1 VIISETKNDNF
12 KAIKL
17 SIASPKQILDWSHG
31 EVTKPETINYRTL
44 KPEKD
49 GLFCEK
55 IFGPAKDWECYCGK
69 YKRIRYKG
77 VVCDRC
83 GVEVTRSIVRR
94 ERMGHIKLAVP
105 VTHIWFLRG
114 VPSSIGLTLNMSARD
129 LEKVAYFAN
138 YIILTVDEEAKAA
151 AKKQIDEEF
160 KARKTEIEATE
171 KDAETRDK
179 QIDELEHYRSTARDE
194 ISQILPLEI
203 ISESKY
209 RDFSLKYG
217 EIFTASIGA
226 EAIKLLLE
234 RIDLDVLVNQLR
246 TEVEGAQG
254 VKRKKSIKRLK
265 LIEGFVSAGIK
276 PEWMIMSILPVIPP
290 DLRPMVQLDGGRF
303 ATSDLNDLY
312 RRVINRN
319 TRLKKLLDMDAPEV
333 ICRNEKRMLQEAVD
347 ALIDNSARRDK
358 NVSMATSR
366 KKLRSLADMLKG
378 KQGRFRQNLLGK
390 RVDYSGRSV
399 IVVGPELKL
408 DQCGLPKMMAL
419 ELFKP
424 FVISKLIADG
434 IAHNVKSASRMIERS
449 KNEVWD
455 ALDSVITGK
464 YVLLNRAPTLH
475 RLGIQAFKPILIEG
489 KAIQIHPLVCSAFN
503 ADFDGDQMAVHVPL
517 SIQSQKE
524 AAEIMLST
532 KNLLKPAAGEPV
544 VKPSQDIVLGTYW
557 MTVEDANQKLVK
569 AYSNANEAIYAYNV
583 GEIGVRSK
591 VKVRIDSKDKDL
603 TETTVGRLLF
613 NEILPAGYPY
623 LNEPQTS
630 KKLTAIIENTFRNY
644 GQEATVEF
652 VDNMKTLGFK
662 YSTLSGISMSMD
674 DFHIPDNKEEI
685 LAKYGEKENQVFAQY
700 NQGLI
705 NEDEKYAKVLE
716 IWMEARDVVMKAM
729 EEQMDVKSSAAVM
742 MNSGARGNISQMA
755 QMAGMK
761 GLVVNA
767 SGRTIEFPIKSN
779 YKEGLSSLEYFS
791 STHGARKGL
800 SDTALKTSD
809 SGYLTRRL
817 VDVAQ
822 EVVVS
827 ENDCGT
833 KNGTVIVKS
842 DSSKIGE
849 DFAARV
855 ISRVLAK
862 DAVDTKT
869 GEIVLKKGTLVS
881 IEDFAKLD
889 AANIESVTIRSA
901 LACESV
907 WGVCQKCYGSDLA
920 RGGLIALG
928 EAVGIIAAQSIG
940 EPGTQLT
947 MRTFHAGGIAGVDIT
962 QGLPR
967 VEELFEAR
975 QPKGQAVLAE
985 ISGKIRVETVRGKH
999 KIEIISDVLTEDV
1012 YDAGELKVLVKN
1024 NQTVEIKDVL
1034 AAKEDGK
1041 KPMRAKNSGTVK
1053 LKDGKIHVVRDAEVK
1068 SYEVPSQVGVY
1079 VKNDDTVEVGAQI
1092 TEGSWNLQD
1101 ALKLMG
1107 ENAVE
1112 RYIMTEVQQTYASQ
1126 GQTINDKH
1134 IEVIIRQMFSRC
1146 RIDEAG
1152 STPFIA
1158 GEIVS
1163 RSALQRENN
1172 AAKAKKGKLAEF
1184 VNLLLSIT
1192 KVSITTD
1199 SFLSAASFQETSRVL
1214 ISAAVAGKVD
1224 DLRGLKENVII
1235 GKLIPAGTGFA
1246 QSLTRNK

>member
-1 VIISETKNDNF
+1 MILQETRNENF

-17 SIASPKQILDWSHG
+17 SIASPKHILDWSHG
-31 EVTKPETINYRTL
+31 EITKPETINYRTL

-77 VVCDRC
+77 VICDRC

-114 VPSSIGLTLNMSARD
+114 VPSSIGLTLNLSARD

-138 YIILTVDEEAKAA
+138 YIILSVDDDAKQA
-151 AKKQIDEEF
+151 AKKKIDEEF
-160 KARKTEIEATE
+160 KARKAEIEATE
-171 KDAETRDK
+171 KDAEARQQ
-179 QIDELEHYRSTARDE
+179 QIDDLEQYRTTARDDLNQ
-194 ISQILPLEI
+194 ISPLEI

-209 RDFSLKYG
+209 RDFSLKFG
-217 EIFTASIGA
+217 EVFTASIGA
-226 EAIKLLLE
+226 EAIKTLLE
-234 RIDLDVLVNQLR
+234 QVDLDKLVETLR
-246 TEVEGAQG
+246 TEVDASQG
-254 VKRKKSIKRLK
+254 VKRKKAIKRLK
-265 LIEGFVSAGIK
+265 LIEGFVSAGIR
-276 PEWMIMSILPVIPP
+276 PEWMIMTVMPVIPP

-358 NVSMATSR
+358 NVSMATNR

-399 IVVGPELKL
+399 IVVGPHLKL

-424 FVISKLIADG
+424 FVISKLILDG

-449 KNEVWD
+449 RTEVWD
-455 ALDSVITGK
+455 ALDTVITGK

-475 RLGIQAFKPILIEG
+475 RLGIQAFKPVLIEG

-517 SIQSQKE
+517 SAKAQKE

-544 VKPSQDIVLGTYW
+544 VKPSQDIVLGIFW
-557 MTVEDANQKLVK
+557 MTVDLAENRTVK
-569 AYSNANEAIYAYNV
+569 AYSSKEEVISAFDL
-583 GEIGVRSK
+583 GELKVRSK
-591 VKVRIDSKDKDL
+591 VKLMIDGAL
-603 TETTVGRLLF
+603 TETTVGRIFF
-613 NEILPAGYPY
+613 NEILPAGFGYM
-623 LNEPQTS
+623 NEEMTS
-630 KKLTAIIENTFRNY
+630 KKLTAVIERI
-644 GQEATVEF
+644 F
-652 VDNMKTLGFK
+652 VDYGSDETVKFVDKMKDLGFEF
-662 YSTLSGISMSMD
+662 STLSGISMSMD
-674 DFHIPDNKEEI
+674 DFQIPESKGAI
-685 LAKYGEKENQVFAQY
+685 LAKFDEKEKQVFAQY
-700 NQGLI
+700 SQGMI
-705 NEDEKYAKVLE
+705 TGDERYAKILE
-716 IWMEARDVVMKAM
+716 IWMEARDEVMKAM
-729 EEQMDVKSSAAVM
+729 AKDMDQTSSAAVM
-742 MNSGARGNISQMA
+742 MNSGARGNLSQMA

-817 VDVAQ
+817 VDVSQ
-822 EVVVS
+822 EVVVT
-827 ENDCGT
+827 EKDCGT
-833 KNGTVIVKS
+833 KNGTVITKTES
-842 DSSKIGE
+842 KKIGE
-849 DFAARV
+849 DFSARV

-862 DAVDTKT
+862 DAVDEKT
-869 GEIVLKKGTLVS
+869 GEIILKKGTL
-881 IEDFAKLD
+881 IGTDEFAKLD
-889 AANIESVTIRSA
+889 VAQITEVTIRSA
-901 LACESV
+901 LTCESE
-907 WGVCQKCYGSDLA
+907 WGICQHCYGSDLA

-975 QPKGQAVLAE
+975 QPKGQAILAE
-985 ISGKIRVETVRGKH
+985 ISGKIVITNANGKH
-999 KIEIISDVLTEDV
+999 KIDIVSDVLSEDV
-1012 YDAGELKVLVKN
+1012 YDMTGLTPEVKN
-1024 NQTVEIKDVL
+1024 NQKVEMKDVL
-1034 AAKEDGK
+1034 ATKDGK
-1041 KPMRAKNSGTVK
+1041 KPVKAKNAGIVK
-1053 LKDGKIHVVRDAEVK
+1053 IKDGTLRVVRDAEIK
-1068 SYEVPSQVGVY
+1068 SYEVPQQVGVY
-1079 VKNDDTVEVGAQI
+1079 VKDGDTVEVGHQI

-1134 IEVIIRQMFSRC
+1134 IEIIIRQMFSRC
-1146 RIDEAG
+1146 RIDEAND
-1152 STPFIA
+1152 TNFIA

-1163 RSALQRENN
+1163 RSAMQRTNN
-1172 AAKAKKGKLAEF
+1172 KTKKEKKKIAEF
-1184 VNLLLSIT
+1184 TNLLLSIT

-1224 DLRGLKENVII
+1224 ELKGLKENVII

-1246 QSLTRNK
+1246 QSLQKNK

>member
-114 VPSSIGLTLNMSARD
+114 VPSSVGLTLNMSARD
-129 LEKVAYFAN
+129 LEKVVYFAN
-138 YIILTVDEEAKAA
+138 YIILSVDEEAKAS

-160 KARKTEIEATE
+160 KSRKTEIEATE
-171 KDAETRDK
+171 KDAEARDK
-179 QIDELEHYRSTARDE
+179 QIEELEHYRSTARDE
-194 ISQILPLEI
+194 LSQISPLEI

-217 EIFTASIGA
+217 EVFTAGIGA
-226 EAIKLLLE
+226 EAIKTLLE
-234 RIDLDVLVNQLR
+234 QINLDELVATLR

-265 LIEGFVSAGIK
+265 LIEGFVNAGIR
-276 PEWMIMSILPVIPP
+276 PEWMITTILPVIPP

-319 TRLKKLLDMDAPEV
+319 IRLKKLLDMDAPEV

-358 NVSMATSR
+358 NVSMAVSR

-424 FVISKLIADG
+424 FVISKLILDG

-449 KNEVWD
+449 RNEVWD

-475 RLGIQAFKPILIEG
+475 RLGIQAFKPVLIEG

-517 SIQSQKE
+517 SIKSQEE
-524 AAEIMLST
+524 AATIMLST

-544 VKPSQDIVLGTYW
+544 VKPSQDIVLGSYW
-557 MTVEDANQKLVK
+557 MTVEDEEQENKK
-569 AYSNANEAIYAYNV
+569 TYSEAEEAIYAYNT
-583 GEIGVRSK
+583 GEIGVRTK
-591 VKVRIDSKDKDL
+591 IRVRLKGEII
-603 TETTVGRLLF
+603 ETTVGRILY
-613 NEILPAGYPY
+613 NEILPEGYPY
-623 LNEPQTS
+623 LNEALTS
-630 KKLTAIIENTFRNY
+630 KKLTSIIENIFRNY
-644 GQEATVEF
+644 GQEETVVF
-652 VDNMKTLGFK
+652 VDKMKTLGFEF
-662 YSTLSGISMSMD
+662 STLSGISMSMD
-674 DFHIPDNKEEI
+674 DFNIPDNKAEI
-685 LAKYGEKENQVFAQY
+685 LAKFGEKENHVFSQY

-705 NEDEKYAKVLE
+705 TEDEKYAKVLE
-716 IWMEARDVVMKAM
+716 IWMDAREEVMKAM
-729 EEQMDVKSSAAVM
+729 EQQMDPKSSAAVM
-742 MNSGARGNISQMA
+742 MNSGARGNLSQMA

-822 EVVVS
+822 EVVVG

-833 KNGTVIVKS
+833 KKGTVITKGES
-842 DSSKIGE
+842 NKIGE

-862 DAVDTKT
+862 DAINAKT
-869 GEIVLKKGTLVS
+869 GEIVLKKGALVTS
-881 IEDFAKLD
+881 DDFAKLEP
-889 AANIESVTIRSA
+889 AGIEEVTIRSA
-901 LACESV
+901 LTCESV
-907 WGVCQKCYGSDLA
+907 WGVCQKCYGADLA

-975 QPKGQAVLAE
+975 QPKGQAILAD
-985 ISGKIRVETVRGKH
+985 ISGKIRIETAHGKH
-999 KIEIISDVLTEDV
+999 KIDIVSDVLSEDA
-1012 YDAGELKVLVKN
+1012 YDVIGLKLTVKN
-1024 NQTVEIKDVL
+1024 NQFVEAKDVL
-1034 AAKEDGK
+1034 ATKEDGK
-1041 KPMRAKNSGTVK
+1041 KPVKAKNSGTAK
-1053 LKDGKIHVVRDAEVK
+1053 IKDGKLVVVRDAEVK
-1068 SYEVPSQVGVY
+1068 SYTVPSQVGVY
-1079 VKNDDTVEVGAQI
+1079 VKNGDMVEVGTQI

-1126 GQTINDKH
+1126 GQSINDKH

-1158 GEIVS
+1158 GEIIS

-1172 AAKAKKGKLAEF
+1172 KAKKATGGKVAEF

-1214 ISAAVAGKVD
+1214 IGAAVAGKVD

-1235 GKLIPAGTGFA
+1235 GKLIPAGTGFV
-1246 QSLTRNK
+1246 QSLTKSE

>member
-1 VIISETKNDNF
+1 VILNETRNDNF

-17 SIASPKQILDWSHG
+17 SIASPKHILDWSHG
-31 EVTKPETINYRTL
+31 EITKPETINYRTL

-77 VVCDRC
+77 VICDRC

-114 VPSSIGLTLNMSARD
+114 VPSSIGLTLNLSARD

-138 YIILTVDEEAKAA
+138 YIILTVDEEAKEAS
-151 AKKQIDEEF
+151 KKKIDEEF

-171 KDAETRDK
+171 KDAELRQQ
-179 QIDELEHYRSTARDE
+179 QIDDLEQYRTTARDDLN
-194 ISQILPLEI
+194 QINPLEI

-209 RDFSLKYG
+209 RDFSLKFG
-217 EIFTASIGA
+217 EVFTAGIGA
-226 EAIKLLLE
+226 EAIKTLLE
-234 RIDLDVLVNQLR
+234 AVDLEKFVVVLR
-246 TEVEGAQG
+246 EEADASQG
-254 VKRKKSIKRLK
+254 VKRKKAVKRLK
-265 LIEGFVSAGIK
+265 LIEGFISAGIR
-276 PEWMIMSILPVIPP
+276 PEWMITTVLPVIPP

-358 NVSMATSR
+358 NVSMATNR

-399 IVVGPELKL
+399 IVVGPHLKL

-424 FVISKLIADG
+424 FVISKLILDG

-449 KNEVWD
+449 RTEVWD
-455 ALDSVITGK
+455 ALDTVIADK

-475 RLGIQAFKPILIEG
+475 RLGIQAFKPVLIEG

-517 SIQSQKE
+517 SAKAQKE

-544 VKPSQDIVLGTYW
+544 VKPSQDIVLGIYW
-557 MTVEDANQKLVK
+557 MTVDIEDGKEVR
-569 AYSNANEAIYAYNV
+569 AYSSKEEVIYAYDL
-583 GEIGVRSK
+583 GIIGVRSK
-591 VKVRIDSKDKDL
+591 VKMMIEGAL
-603 TETTVGRLLF
+603 TDTTVGRIFF
-613 NEILPAGYPY
+613 NEILPAGYGFVNDA
-623 LNEPQTS
+623 LTS
-630 KKLTAIIENTFRNY
+630 KMLTAVIEKIFVEY
-644 GQEATVEF
+644 GSDETVKF
-652 VDNMKTLGFK
+652 VDKMKDLGFEF
-662 YSTLSGISMSMD
+662 STISGISMSMD
-674 DFHIPDNKEEI
+674 DFQIPAAKAEI
-685 LAKYGEKENQVFAQY
+685 LAKFDDKEQQVFTQY
-700 NQGLI
+700 SQGLI
-705 NEDEKYAKVLE
+705 TGDEKYAKTLE
-716 IWMEARDVVMKAM
+716 IWMSARDEIMDAM
-729 EEQMDVKSSAAVM
+729 AKDMDQTSSAAVM
-742 MNSGARGNISQMA
+742 MNSGARGNLSQMA

-817 VDVAQ
+817 VDVSQ
-822 EVVVS
+822 EVVVT
-827 ENDCGT
+827 EKDCGT
-833 KNGTVIVKS
+833 KKGTIITKS
-842 DSSKIGE
+842 DSKKIGE
-849 DFAARV
+849 DFSARV

-862 DAVDTKT
+862 DAIDEKT
-869 GEIVLKKGTLVS
+869 GEIILKKGTL
-881 IEDFAKLD
+881 IGTEQFTKLD
-889 AANIESVTIRSA
+889 AANINEVTIRSA
-901 LACESV
+901 LTCESE
-907 WGVCQKCYGSDLA
+907 WGICQHCYGTDLA

-975 QPKGQAVLAE
+975 QPKGQAILAE
-985 ISGKIRVETVRGKH
+985 ISGKLVITSANGKH
-999 KIEIISDVLTEDV
+999 KIDIVSDVLSEDV
-1012 YDAGELKVLVKN
+1012 YDMTGLTPEVKN
-1024 NQTVEIKDVL
+1024 NQSVEMKDIL
-1034 AAKEDGK
+1034 ATKDGK
-1041 KPMRAKNSGTVK
+1041 KAVKAKNSGIVK
-1053 LKDGKIHVVRDAEVK
+1053 IKDGTLRVIRDAEIKTYTV
-1068 SYEVPSQVGVY
+1068 SQQVGLY
-1079 VKNDDTVEVGAQI
+1079 AKDGDTVEVGTQI

-1107 ENAVE
+1107 ENAIE

-1134 IEVIIRQMFSRC
+1134 IEIIIRQMFSRC
-1146 RIDEAG
+1146 RVEEAND
-1152 STPFIA
+1152 TLFIA

-1163 RSALQRENN
+1163 RSAMQRANN
-1172 AAKAKKGKLAEF
+1172 KAKKERKKLAEF
-1184 VNLLLSIT
+1184 TNLLLSIT

-1224 DLRGLKENVII
+1224 ELKGLKENVII
-1235 GKLIPAGTGFA
+1235 GKLIPAGTGFGRT
-1246 QSLTRNK
+1246 LTKS

>member
-1 VIISETKNDNF
+1 MILQETRNDNF

-77 VVCDRC
+77 VICDRC

-114 VPSSIGLTLNMSARD
+114 VPSSIGLTLNLSARD

-138 YIILTVDEEAKAA
+138 YIILTVDEESKQA
-151 AKKQIDEEF
+151 AKKKVDEEF
-160 KARKTEIEATE
+160 KARKAEIEATE
-171 KDAETRDK
+171 KDAEARQQ
-179 QIDELEHYRSTARDE
+179 QIDDLEQYRASARDDLNS
-194 ISQILPLEI
+194 INPLEI

-209 RDFSLKYG
+209 RDLSLKFG
-217 EIFTASIGA
+217 EVFTAGIGA
-226 EAIKLLLE
+226 EAIKELLE
-234 RIDLDVLVNQLR
+234 KVDLDKLADTLR
-246 TEVEGAQG
+246 EEVEGSQG
-254 VKRKKSIKRLK
+254 VKRKKAIKRLK
-265 LIEGFVSAGIK
+265 LIEGFVSAGIR
-276 PEWMIMSILPVIPP
+276 PEWMITSILPVIPP

-319 TRLKKLLDMDAPEV
+319 TRLKKLLDLDAPEV

-358 NVSMATSR
+358 NASMAINR

-399 IVVGPELKL
+399 IVVGPHLKL
-408 DQCGLPKMMAL
+408 NQCGLPKMMAL

-424 FVISKLIADG
+424 FVISKLILDG

-449 KNEVWD
+449 RGEVWD
-455 ALDSVITGK
+455 ALDEVITDK

-517 SIQSQKE
+517 SAQSQKE

-544 VKPSQDIVLGTYW
+544 VKPSQDIVLGIYW
-557 MTVEDANQKLVK
+557 MTADVDKNDKVK
-569 AYSNANEAIYAYNV
+569 AYSSKEEVIYAYNL
-583 GEIGVRSK
+583 GELGARSK
-591 VKVRIDSKDKDL
+591 VKLMIDGTL
-603 TETTVGRLLF
+603 TETTVGRIYF
-613 NEILPAGYPY
+613 NEILPAGFGFVNDT
-623 LNEPQTS
+623 LTS
-630 KKLTAIIENTFRNY
+630 KKLTAVIERIFVEY
-644 GQEATVEF
+644 GQDETVTF
-652 VDNMKTLGFK
+652 VDNMKDLGFEF
-662 YSTLSGISMSMD
+662 STLSGISMSMD
-674 DFHIPDNKEEI
+674 DFQIPANKGKI
-685 LAKYGEKENQVFAQY
+685 LDAYALKEQHVFDQY
-700 NQGLI
+700 NMGLI
-705 NEDEKYAKVLE
+705 TEDEKYAKVLE
-716 IWMEARDVVMKAM
+716 IWMDAREEVMDEMAKN
-729 EEQMDVKSSAAVM
+729 MDQTTAAAVM
-742 MNSGARGNISQMA
+742 MNSGARGNLSQMA

-817 VDVAQ
+817 VDVSQ
-822 EVVVS
+822 EVVVT
-827 ENDCGT
+827 EKDCGT
-833 KNGTVIVKS
+833 KNGTIITRG
-842 DSSKIGE
+842 DSAKIGE

-855 ISRVLAK
+855 ISRVLAR
-862 DAVDTKT
+862 DVVNEKT
-869 GEIVLKKGTLVS
+869 GEIILKKGTLVGAD
-881 IEDFAKLD
+881 EFAKID
-889 AANIESVTIRSA
+889 AAGVNEVMIRSA
-901 LACESV
+901 LTCESE
-907 WGVCQKCYGSDLA
+907 WGICQHCYGSDLA

-975 QPKGQAVLAE
+975 QPKGQAILAE
-985 ISGKIRVETVRGKH
+985 ISGKIVLKSANGKH
-999 KIEIISDVLTEDV
+999 HIDIVSDIVSEDV
-1012 YDAGELKVLVKN
+1012 YDVTGLTIEVKN
-1024 NQTVEIKDVL
+1024 NQAVEAKTVL
-1034 AAKEDGK
+1034 ASKDRKKQLKAKTAGI
-1041 KPMRAKNSGTVK
+1041 VK
-1053 LKDGKIHVVRDAEVK
+1053 VKDGQLKVVREAEVK
-1068 SYEVPSQVGVY
+1068 SYTVPQQVGVY
-1079 VKNDDTVEVGAQI
+1079 VKDGESVEVGRQI

-1134 IEVIIRQMFSRC
+1134 IEIIIRQMFSRC
-1146 RIDEAG
+1146 RIDESG
-1152 STPFIA
+1152 DTPFIA

-1163 RSALQRENN
+1163 RSAMQRANN
-1172 AAKAKKGKLAEF
+1172 QAKKEKKKPAEF
-1184 VNLLLSIT
+1184 TNLLLSIT

-1214 ISAAVAGKVD
+1214 IGAAVAGKVD
-1224 DLRGLKENVII
+1224 ELKGLKENVII

-1246 QSLTRNK
+1246 RTLTAKK

>member
-1 VIISETKNDNF
+1 MIISETKNDNF

-17 SIASPKQILDWSHG
+17 SIASPKQIMDWSHG
-31 EVTKPETINYRTL
+31 EVLKPETINYRTL

-129 LEKVAYFAN
+129 LEKVVYFAN
-138 YIILTVDEEAKAA
+138 YIILSVDEEAKAA
-151 AKKQIDEEF
+151 SKKQIDEEF
-160 KARKTEIEATE
+160 KARKAEIEATE
-171 KDAETRDK
+171 KDAEARDK

-194 ISQILPLEI
+194 LNQINPLEI

-217 EIFTASIGA
+217 EVFTASIGA
-226 EAIKLLLE
+226 EAIKTLLE
-234 RIDLDVLVNQLR
+234 AINLDDLVASLR

-265 LIEGFVSAGIK
+265 LIEGFVSAGIR
-276 PEWMIMSILPVIPP
+276 PEWMITTVLPVIPP

-319 TRLKKLLDMDAPEV
+319 IRLKKLLDMDAPEV

-358 NVSMATSR
+358 NVSMAVSR

-424 FVISKLIADG
+424 FVISKLILDG

-449 KNEVWD
+449 RNEVWD
-455 ALDSVITGK
+455 ALDEVITGK

-475 RLGIQAFKPILIEG
+475 RLGIQAFKPVLIEG

-544 VKPSQDIVLGTYW
+544 VKPSQDIVLGSYW
-557 MTVEDANQKLVK
+557 MTLEDEDQKVVK
-569 AYSNANEAIYAYNV
+569 IFTDTNEAIGAYNL
-583 GEIGVRSK
+583 GEIGVRTK
-591 VKVRIDSKDKDL
+591 LKVRLNGEIV
-603 TETTVGRLLF
+603 ETTVGRLLY
-613 NEILPAGYPY
+613 NEILPDGYPFI
-623 LNEPQTS
+623 NEPLTS
-630 KKLTAIIENTFRNY
+630 KKLTGIIENIFRNY
-644 GQEATVEF
+644 GQEETVVF
-652 VDNMKTLGFK
+652 VDKMKTLGFE
-662 YSTLSGISMSMD
+662 YSTRSGISMSMD
-674 DFHIPDNKEEI
+674 DFNIPDNKAEV
-685 LAKYGEKENQVFAQY
+685 LAKYGEKEDHVFTQY

-705 NEDEKYAKVLE
+705 TEDEKYAKVLD
-716 IWMEARDVVMKAM
+716 IWMDARDEIMKEM
-729 EEQMDVKSSAAVM
+729 EKQMDVKSSAAIM
-742 MNSGARGNISQMA
+742 MNSGARGNLSQMA

-822 EVVVS
+822 EVVVG

-833 KNGTVIVKS
+833 KRGTVITKGE
-842 DSSKIGE
+842 SSKIGE

-862 DAVDTKT
+862 EVVNPKT
-869 GEIVLKKGTLVS
+869 GEIVLKKNTLVTS
-881 IEDFAKLD
+881 DDFAKIE
-889 AANIESVTIRSA
+889 AAGVEEVMIRSA
-901 LACESV
+901 LTCESV
-907 WGVCQKCYGSDLA
+907 WGVCQKCYGADLA

-975 QPKGQAVLAE
+975 QPKGQAILAD
-985 ISGKIRVETVRGKH
+985 ISGKIRVESAHGKH
-999 KIEIISDVLTEDV
+999 KIDIISDILSEDV
-1012 YDAGELKVLVKN
+1012 YDVTGLKLVAKH
-1024 NQTVEIKDVL
+1024 NQTVEAKDVL
-1034 AAKEDGK
+1034 ATKEDGK
-1041 KPMRAKNSGTVK
+1041 KPVKAKNSGTVK
-1053 LKDGKIHVVRDAEVK
+1053 IKDGKLAVVRDAEVK
-1068 SYEVPSQVGVY
+1068 SYTVPSQVGLY
-1079 VKNDDTVEVGAQI
+1079 VKSGDAVEVGTQI

-1101 ALKLMG
+1101 ALRLMG

-1126 GQTINDKH
+1126 GQSINDKH

-1146 RIDEAG
+1146 RIDDSG

-1163 RSALQRENN
+1163 RSALQKENN
-1172 AAKAKKGKLAEF
+1172 KAKKNKTPLAEF

-1199 SFLSAASFQETSRVL
+1199 SFLSSASFQETSRVL
-1214 ISAAVAGKVD
+1214 IGAAVAGKVD
-1224 DLRGLKENVII
+1224 ELRGLKENVII
-1235 GKLIPAGTGFA
+1235 GKLIPAGTGYV
-1246 QSLTRNK
+1246 QSLTESK